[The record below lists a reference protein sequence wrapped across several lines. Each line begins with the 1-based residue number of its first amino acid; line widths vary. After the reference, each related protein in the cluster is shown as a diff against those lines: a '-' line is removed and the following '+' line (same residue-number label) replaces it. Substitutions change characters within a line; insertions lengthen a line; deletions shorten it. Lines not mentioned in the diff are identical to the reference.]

1 MKKHIQNVATHQHPY
16 DIGMDIRRRNLGVM
30 KELFEDRWK
39 GKADP
44 RVELFL
50 GEIHGVVF
58 DFINRCWI
66 SLYELNGDTVR
77 KTEAVAKLPQVE
89 KLTRFPRIGASGIH
103 NCLATL
109 PTCPSSA
116 G

>member
-1 MKKHIQNVATHQHPY
+1 
-16 DIGMDIRRRNLGVM
+16 M
-30 KELFEDRWK
+30 KELFENRWK
-39 GKADP
+39 GKTEP
-44 RVELFL
+44 LVELFI
-50 GEIHGVVF
+50 GEIHDVVF

-77 KTEAVAKLPQVE
+77 EIEAVAKLLLVE
-89 KLTRFPRIGASGIH
+89 KLSRFPRIGASGIH
-103 NCLATL
+103 NCPTTL